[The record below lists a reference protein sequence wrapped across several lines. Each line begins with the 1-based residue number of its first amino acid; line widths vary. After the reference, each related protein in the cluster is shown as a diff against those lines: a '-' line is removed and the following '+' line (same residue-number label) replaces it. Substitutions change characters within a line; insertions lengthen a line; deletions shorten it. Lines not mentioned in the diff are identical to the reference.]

1 LVGRLKTRTYIF
13 LTLLAFLS
21 IRTLILA
28 QPSLKGKPG
37 ISKQY
42 AIKSARYADRSYKFA
57 KMAYSV
63 DEAPLAESS
72 LDSARF
78 FILGSITSMDSAI
91 YFANDS
97 DLMALDLA
105 NVSKRFSKKAEKK
118 IQMAQQ
124 YKGSA
129 RDELARDACLLSA
142 NATADAY
149 HASFYF
155 RGKLE
160 KKEEPKKEEPKEK
173 VITRLDVD
181 QTLFTMLDKQLEEKM
196 AANKAELEKLEAELP
211 KTKDAAKAGKIKAQI
226 GKIQKEQ
233 KELQTKDAE
242 TKVKLADI
250 NRKVEDRDKSGKV
263 AEEPPPAR
271 GLHYEGLEEWNKHLI
286 LDQELPP
293 DLLYQVQVGVYKN
306 KVLYEIFKGLTPV
319 YGKTT
324 PQGISYSIGM
334 FGTFADAS
342 QAKEYVKSTGL
353 NDAFVVA
360 YYNRKKI
367 STAEAQKLEK
377 K

>member
-1 LVGRLKTRTYIF
+1 LVELKIRTHIF
-13 LTLLAFLS
+13 LIFLALLA
-21 IRTLILA
+21 IRPQFVA

-57 KMAYSV
+57 KLAYSV
-63 DEAPLAESS
+63 DEIPLAQSS

-78 FILGSITSMDSAI
+78 FILGSIMSMDSAI
-91 YFANDS
+91 YYANDS

-105 NVSKRFSKKAEKK
+105 NVSKRFSRKAEKK
-118 IQMAQQ
+118 IELARQN
-124 YKGSA
+124 KGSA

-173 VITRLDVD
+173 IITKLDVD
-181 QTLFTMLDKQLEEKM
+181 QTLFIMLDKELGEKI
-196 AANKAELEKLEAELP
+196 AGHKAELEKLNTELT
-211 KTKDAAKAGKIKAQI
+211 KTKDAAKVGKLKAQI
-226 GKIQKEQ
+226 AKLQKEQ
-233 KELQTKDAE
+233 KELETKDAE
-242 TKVKLADI
+242 TKTKLTDI
-250 NRKVEDRDKSGKV
+250 NRKIEDRDKSGKV
-263 AEEPPPAR
+263 AEEPPPAK

-334 FGTFADAS
+334 FERFADAA
-342 QAKEYVKSTGL
+342 QAKEYVKGIGL

>member
-1 LVGRLKTRTYIF
+1 LVSLA
-13 LTLLAFLS
+13 LLA
-21 IRTLILA
+21 IRSQLGA

-37 ISKQY
+37 VSKQY

-57 KMAYSV
+57 KLAYSV
-63 DEAPLAESS
+63 DEVPLAQSS

-78 FILGSITSMDSAI
+78 FILGSIMSMDSAI
-91 YFANDS
+91 YYANDS

-105 NVSKRFSKKAEKK
+105 NVSQRFSKKAEKK
-118 IQMAQQ
+118 IQLAQQ
-124 YKGSA
+124 NKGSA

-173 VITRLDVD
+173 IITKLDVD
-181 QTLFTMLDKQLEEKM
+181 QTLFTMLDKELGEKI
-196 AANKAELEKLEAELP
+196 ATSKAELEKLNAELA
-211 KTKDAAKAGKIKAQI
+211 KTKDAAKVSRLKAQI
-226 GKIQKEQ
+226 TKLQKEQ
-233 KELQTKDAE
+233 KELEVKDVDAKTKL
-242 TKVKLADI
+242 TDI
-250 NRKVEDRDKSGKV
+250 NRKIEDRDKSGKV
-263 AEEPPPAR
+263 AEEPPPAK

-334 FGTFADAS
+334 FGTFADAA
-342 QAKEYVKSTGL
+342 QAKEYVKSIGL

-360 YYNRKKI
+360 FYNKKKI